1 MRISPDEIE
10 RILDRDQNCRDL
22 LNICAVFLFAELL
35 FILALIVTCG

>member
-1 MRISPDEIE
+1 MRITSDEIE
-10 RILDRDQNCRDL
+10 RILDQDQNRQDL